1 MNQAEWKALL
11 AAVEE
16 VQKWF
21 PYGVA
26 FIGGIAVFAHVMDRP
41 DTAKY
46 AGMSHD
52 ADFMI
57 RSTDF
62 ADLRD
67 IEVLT
72 PNRRLSKQQFSKDG
86 FEFDVYV
93 EGQHNLP
100 VPADEAVAWS
110 VLKQGFRVV
119 CAEHL
124 LILKLKA
131 YENRRGTGKG
141 EKDEEDVIRI
151 LLAAKEWRRDGLTR
165 MTDEMLE
172 HLKRIVAGDAP
183 TRLTSRN
190 LHEARNVR
198 DRARESLKLICD
210 AHTANFGAENANS
223 HS

>member
-1 MNQAEWKALL
+1 MTQAEWEALL

-21 PYGVA
+21 PEGVA
-26 FIGGIAVFAHVMDRP
+26 FIGGIAVFAHVTDRA
-41 DTAKY
+41 DTMKY

-57 RSTDF
+57 RSTEF
-62 ADLRD
+62 VDLRD

-72 PNRRLSKQQFSKDG
+72 PNRRLSKQQFSKGG

-93 EGQHNLP
+93 EGQHDLP
-100 VPADEAVAWS
+100 IPADEAVAWS
-110 VLKQGFRVV
+110 VLKRGFRVV

-141 EKDEEDVIRI
+141 EKDEDDVIRI
-151 LLAAKEWRRDGLTR
+151 LLAAIEWRSECLTR
-165 MTDEMLE
+165 MTDEMLD
-172 HLKRIVAGDAP
+172 HLKKIVAGDAP
-183 TRLTSRN
+183 TRLAAGN
-190 LHEARNVR
+190 LHEAKNLRG
-198 DRARESLKLICD
+198 RARGSLEFICD
-210 AHTANFGAENANS
+210 AHIANFGAENANS

>member
-1 MNQAEWKALL
+1 MTQTEWEALL

-21 PYGVA
+21 PDGLA
-26 FIGGIAVFAHVMDRP
+26 FIGGIAVFAHVTDRA

-62 ADLRD
+62 VDLRD

-72 PNRRLSKQQFSKDG
+72 PNRRLNKQQFSKDG
-86 FEFDVYV
+86 FDFDVYV
-93 EGQHNLP
+93 EGQHDLP
-100 VPADEAVAWS
+100 VPADEAIAWS
-110 VLKQGFRVV
+110 ALKRGFRVV

-141 EKDEEDVIRI
+141 EKDEADVIRI
-151 LLAAKEWRRDGLTR
+151 LLAAKEWRRERLTR
-165 MTDEMLE
+165 MTDEMLDY
-172 HLKRIVAGDAP
+172 LKKIVAGDAP
-183 TRLTSRN
+183 ARLASGN
-190 LHEARNVR
+190 LHEAKDLR
-198 DRARESLKLICD
+198 DRARGSLKLICD
-210 AHTANFGAENANS
+210 AHTANFGVENANL

>member
-1 MNQAEWKALL
+1 MKQSEWQALL

-16 VQKWF
+16 VQIWF
-21 PYGVA
+21 PDGVA
-26 FIGGIAVFAHVMDRP
+26 FIGGIAVFAHVMDTAE
-41 DTAKY
+41 TAKY

-57 RSTDF
+57 RSTEF
-62 ADLRD
+62 VDLRD

-72 PNRRLSKQQFSKDG
+72 PNRRLSKQQFSKGG

-93 EGQHNLP
+93 EGQHDLP

-110 VLKQGFRVV
+110 VLKQGLRVV
-119 CAEHL
+119 CSEHL

-151 LLAAKEWRRDGLTR
+151 LLAAKEWRSECLTR
-165 MTDEMLE
+165 MTDEMLD
-172 HLKRIVAGDAP
+172 HLKKIVVGDAP
-183 TRLTSRN
+183 TSLTEGN
-190 LHEARNVR
+190 LHDAKILR
-198 DRARESLKLICD
+198 DRARVSLKLICE
-210 AHTANFGAENANS
+210 AHAANFGAENANPRP
-223 HS
+223 